1 MLTGLSRMFKSLSK
15 TMSAL
20 VVSLFVFNQAI
31 LAAPLDS
38 DTLED
43 FKKVFQNRGDIER
56 KSKLLTIVNKAKSL
70 GELSKIV
77 MLPDWQYIEGNRLI
91 ADSNLEVRT
100 AAIKAMKNRAL
111 EIISKGGDEEKIE
124 VAILVGETAVANLN
138 DETSEYLDQIA
149 QRSRYLRT
157 ELASL
162 SPELAKFT
170 KSSNEKLKIESIL
183 TLGKIETKPE
193 MFATVVE
200 DLLIDKPSNT
210 TKVRRAASESLKIR
224 IGVVGMILKQIR
236 VARTQDNF
244 DLVKDLLTSSRLLF
258 PIAVRALRD
267 KDDLVREDALVAC
280 KQSTSTLV
288 EVDYIIPNREVEMV
302 ALERP
307 DIIALRLKDFRDG
320 LKGEEG
326 LIQAYR
332 DNIRELTD
340 HATNFELDINVRIA
354 SLDVLEDL
362 GFIRK
367 KLILLEENLN
377 RLENLATGNFK
388 APSRLITFDILPT
401 NKDFNA
407 VIEDFNEILLDKN
420 PKIRLNG
427 AETLEIYLSMPDV
440 VDRIIKEKEGI
451 LFRNLARMASNDPN
465 FLVQYTAIRALG
477 RTAPIQSEI
486 SVPALTRALA
496 HDDLDVRIEAA
507 KSIKKYGS
515 RALSCLPTL
524 EKVTAEGDPESRM
537 VMMQAITSIG
547 TEAAPALD
555 SVAKNLEATDPRVRI
570 KAAETL
576 GKFGKL
582 STKQIPA
589 LQTRLQ
595 DNDPN
600 VRNAVSAAILKIR
613 FGS

>member
-1 MLTGLSRMFKSLSK
+1 M
-15 TMSAL
+15 
-20 VVSLFVFNQAI
+20 
-31 LAAPLDS
+31 
-38 DTLED
+38 
-43 FKKVFQNRGDIER
+43 
-56 KSKLLTIVNKAKSL
+56 
-70 GELSKIV
+70 
-77 MLPDWQYIEGNRLI
+77 
-91 ADSNLEVRT
+91 
-100 AAIKAMKNRAL
+100 
-111 EIISKGGDEEKIE
+111 
-124 VAILVGETAVANLN
+124 
-138 DETSEYLDQIA
+138 
-149 QRSRYLRT
+149 
-157 ELASL
+157 
-162 SPELAKFT
+162 
-170 KSSNEKLKIESIL
+170 
-183 TLGKIETKPE
+183 
-193 MFATVVE
+193 
-200 DLLIDKPSNT
+200 
-210 TKVRRAASESLKIR
+210 
-224 IGVVGMILKQIR
+224 
-236 VARTQDNF
+236 
-244 DLVKDLLTSSRLLF
+244 
-258 PIAVRALRD
+258 
-267 KDDLVREDALVAC
+267 
-280 KQSTSTLV
+280 
-288 EVDYIIPNREVEMV
+288 
-302 ALERP
+302 
-307 DIIALRLKDFRDG
+307 
-320 LKGEEG
+320 
-326 LIQAYR
+326 
-332 DNIRELTD
+332 
-340 HATNFELDINVRIA
+340 
-354 SLDVLEDL
+354 EDL

-377 RLENLATGNFK
+377 RLENLATGNLK
-388 APSRLITFDILPT
+388 APSRLITYDILPT